1 MDAVTDR
8 VSLDLTSPIVL
19 IDAEN
24 VRRSAWPNV
33 PRTELVRLVEDW
45 AARQA
50 LETRIYWE
58 GEETADDAIARE
70 AGSLDRYWLVSSDRG
85 LRQRAGGGAE
95 RVIGGGTF
103 LRQLRGGS

>member
-8 VSLDLTSPIVL
+8 VSLDLTSPVVL
-19 IDAEN
+19 VDGEN

-33 PRTELVRLVEDW
+33 ARTDLARLVEDW

-50 LETRIYWE
+50 LEARIYWE
-58 GEETADDAIARE
+58 GDETADDAIARE
-70 AGSLDRYWLVSSDRG
+70 AEKLDRYWLVSSDRG
-85 LRQRAGGGAE
+85 LRQRAGGRAE
-95 RVIGGGTF
+95 RVIGGGSF

>member
-19 IDAEN
+19 IDGEN

-33 PRTELVRLVEDW
+33 SRTDLVRLVEAW
-45 AARQA
+45 AGRQG
-50 LETRIYWE
+50 LEARIYWE
-58 GEETADDAIARE
+58 SDETADDAIARE
-70 AGSLDRYWLVSSDRG
+70 ATSLDRYWLVSSDHG
-85 LRQRAGGGAE
+85 LRQRAGGRAE
-95 RVIGGGTF
+95 RVIGGGAF